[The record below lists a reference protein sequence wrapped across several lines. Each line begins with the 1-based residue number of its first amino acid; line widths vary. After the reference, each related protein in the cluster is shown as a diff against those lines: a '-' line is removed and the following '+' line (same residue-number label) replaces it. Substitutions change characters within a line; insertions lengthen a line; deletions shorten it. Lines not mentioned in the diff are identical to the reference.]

1 MKTIVLSAILAA
13 SLLTGAPAAAADLA
27 KNLFGAHDL
36 PADMKP
42 QTFGFYS
49 KGCFAGGVGLS
60 MDGPNWQVMRP
71 SRNRRWGHPA
81 MIALLERLSRD
92 AAKSGW
98 NGLLVGDI
106 SQPRGGPM
114 LTGHASHQ
122 VGLDAD
128 IWLTPMPDRR
138 MTLREREETSATDML
153 VVDAAEPRPIN
164 EKVWTPAHAAVI
176 KQAASYPDVQRI
188 LVHPSIKKKLCE
200 TAGTDRGWLNK
211 VRPFWGHNYH
221 FHVRL
226 RCQSGS
232 PQCKPQKGTGSGDGC
247 GDAMAWWMSSAPWA
261 PPKPGAKPQPKARD
275 VMTMAALPKA
285 CRAVLSAPA
294 RSRADAVYSAA
305 AFMPVPPLPMPRPDR

>member
-1 MKTIVLSAILAA
+1 MIRLFLILLMAGAFLAQPASAA
-13 SLLTGAPAAAADLA
+13 SLA
-27 KNLFGAHDL
+27 KDLFGSQKL
-36 PADMKP
+36 PAEMKP
-42 QTFGFYS
+42 ETFGFYS

-81 MIALLERLSRD
+81 MIALLQKLSKD
-92 AAKSGW
+92 AARDGW
-98 NGLLVGDI
+98 PGLLVGDI

-128 IWLTPMPDRR
+128 IWLTPMPNRR
-138 MTLREREETSATDML
+138 LTTRERETLSATDML
-153 VVDAAEPRPIN
+153 VVGAKEPRPVN
-164 EKVWTPAHAAVI
+164 ERVWTDGQAAVI
-176 KQAASYPDVQRI
+176 KRAASYPEVQRI

-200 TAGTDRGWLNK
+200 TAGRDRAWLNK

-232 PQCKPQKGTGSGDGC
+232 PLCKPQKGTGRGDGC
-247 GDAMAWWMSSAPWA
+247 GEAMGWWFTRQPWL
-261 PPKPGAKPQPKARD
+261 PPKPGTKAQPKARD

-285 CRAVLSAPA
+285 CRSVLAAPA
-294 RSRADAVYSAA
+294 KSRNAAIFSATTYV
-305 AFMPVPPLPMPRPDR
+305 PVPPLPMPRPNR